1 MDSIKEINT
10 YVRTYL
16 APSDIHG
23 VGVFALYDMKEG
35 EPLFA
40 DMMTKIFFIPYQ
52 DFDKIRPEIAEQ
64 ILSRW
69 PLVVNDKP
77 FAYPDVRIVAY
88 MNHAPTGNGANYDAI
103 NDKLLKD
110 VKRGEEILE
119 DYTLIPNYDNVFT
132 WLAKEKKDAEK
143 G

>member
-1 MDSIKEINT
+1 MESIKEINT

-40 DMMTKIFFIPYQ
+40 DMVTKIFFIPYQ

-88 MNHAPTGNGANYDAI
+88 MNHSDEPNYDAV
-103 NDKLLKD
+103 NDKLLRD
-110 VKRGEEILE
+110 VKKGEELTE
-119 DYTLIPNYDNVFT
+119 DYRKIEGHEKVFDF
-132 WLAKEKKDAEK
+132 LVV
-143 G
+143 